1 MSGIFATSVAKIL
14 TMPKPLSQDEDAE
27 LAAFRARDAR
37 WLQLADAAL
46 SAAEKTIQALEL
58 ANSASA
64 NNLRATSKNTGGWNG
79 SVRPKRAAEIHNHPT
94 FVLRVS
100 FLIHL
105 RNRIRIAAWLSPC
118 RKSAPQ
124 STYSPTLSRNCA
136 EKLWILQIPP

>member
-58 ANSASA
+58 A
-64 NNLRATSKNTGGWNG
+64 K
-79 SVRPKRAAEIHNHPT
+79 EEQQ
-94 FVLRVS
+94 
-100 FLIHL
+100 
-105 RNRIRIAAWLSPC
+105 RIRKQLKGNIEKYRRLERQ
-118 RKSAPQ
+118 RKTKKSG
-124 STYSPTLSRNCA
+124 
-136 EKLWILQIPP
+136 